1 MGQSVVRAR
10 SFCGGHSE
18 RRSVSWTCTPC
29 TLTSASSHPWIR
41 KGLPFPDGRGA
52 AVLLAVVGLFVGA
65 GPGGASS
72 DLRGGASAG
81 VEGGA
86 GAAASQGRLQ
96 VAGCRQVGWK
106 GERADETEG
115 KTELCG
121 RGGWPG

>member
-29 TLTSASSHPWIR
+29 TLTSASSRPWIR
-41 KGLPFPDGRGA
+41 GGLPFPDARGA
-52 AVLLAVVGLFVGA
+52 AVLLAVVGLFVRA

-81 VEGGA
+81 VEGRA

-106 GERADETEG
+106 GESG
-115 KTELCG
+115 
-121 RGGWPG
+121 